1 MNHVRNGSSHNHD
14 DNKNMNRNNLES
26 QRMKHVLVKEVAVIV
41 VVPIQERK
49 LNLSGQEAIIV
60 IVTAVV
66 TVGALTRVKTGG
78 AQMIDHMVNILRPNS
93 MTDGEPGAEKK
104 EVITGIMFRNF
115 VLNNLMLL
123 IVPTGVVPQQ
133 ANRFGTIDIGKRM
146 IQITLT
152 PAAIADFEC
161 MEMISLYFIV
171 FLICNTDCSVQL
183 RNFIQSVVR
192 RGLMYAHSNCGPGYW
207 YKHYRV

>member
-1 MNHVRNGSSHNHD
+1 MGISHVRNGSLHSHIHD
-14 DNKNMNRNNLES
+14 RNLNQSNLERLRVS
-26 QRMKHVLVKEVAVIV
+26 HTLVMEAAVNV
-41 VVPIQERK
+41 VVPILIPVQEKK
-49 LNLSGQEAIIV
+49 LSLSGQKATIV

-104 EVITGIMFRNF
+104 EVITMIMFRNF

-152 PAAIADFEC
+152 LAAIDDLEC
-161 MEMISLYFIV
+161 MEMI
-171 FLICNTDCSVQL
+171 
-183 RNFIQSVVR
+183 VVV
-192 RGLMYAHSNCGPGYW
+192 LQCIS
-207 YKHYRV
+207 